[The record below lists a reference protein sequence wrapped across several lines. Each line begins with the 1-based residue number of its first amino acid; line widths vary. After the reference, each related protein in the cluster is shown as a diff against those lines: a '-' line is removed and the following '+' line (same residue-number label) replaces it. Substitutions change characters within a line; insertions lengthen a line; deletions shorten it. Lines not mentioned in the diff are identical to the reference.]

1 MRQVGIVGIGHTKF
15 GRMDFDL
22 VDIMSWAALEAMK
35 DAGIAGGIDQVFVA
49 NMGGSAINH
58 QTGIASSLVSR
69 IFLEP
74 AMAELVENGP
84 ASGSSAV
91 KCGYMAIASGM
102 ADVVLVVGGERMRE
116 VTGWKATDFVATL
129 SHPDAEYA
137 YGLTL
142 PAFAGIF
149 TRAYM
154 ERYGLTEKH
163 LATLAVKAHRN
174 AALNPFAH
182 IEESAALSGIW
193 DGPHRDVVNPI
204 MADPLRLYDF
214 CPVSDGAAA
223 VVLCGLDVA
232 SRFTK
237 HPPVRIAGIGQAT
250 DTHCVH
256 NRPDMLDLKAVRMA
270 AERAYTMAG
279 IGPREISLAE
289 LHDAFL
295 ILEVAESEEV
305 GFFKRGQAQ
314 TAIERG
320 ETEVTGRI
328 PINTSGGLKAKG
340 HPVGATGVSQ
350 IHELV
355 KQLRGKAEAGRQ
367 VSDPKYGLAVNF
379 GGFGNN
385 VVATI
390 LAKE

>member
-22 VDIMSWAALEAMK
+22 IDIMSWAALEAMK
-35 DAGIAGGIDQVFVA
+35 DAGIKDGIDQVFVA

-129 SHPDAEYA
+129 LHPDAEYA

-149 TRAYM
+149 ARAYM

-163 LATLAVKAHRN
+163 LAMLAVKAHRN
-174 AALNPFAH
+174 ASLNPFAH
-182 IEESAALSGIW
+182 IEESATLGGIW
-193 DGPHRDVVNPI
+193 DGPDRDVVNPI

-237 HPPVRIAGIGQAT
+237 HAPVRIAGIGQAT

-256 NRPDMLDLKAVRMA
+256 NRADMLDLKAVRMA
-270 AERAYTMAG
+270 AERAYAMAG
-279 IGPREISLAE
+279 VGPRDISLAE

-305 GFFKRGQAQ
+305 GFFERGQAKL
-314 TAIERG
+314 AIERG

-355 KQLRGKAEAGRQ
+355 KQLRGQAEVGRQ
-367 VSDPKYGLAVNF
+367 VADPRFGLAVNF